1 MSKNGNV
8 NFLLLNNENR
18 KLLETEKRLIN
29 EGIIFKRRIFSHK
42 KENEENRQKSNNIQK
57 NLSIKINDQYI
68 YNKENSSNY
77 NKLINTIRGKKSSFI
92 KQSHLSITDNLKKN
106 GNGIKKIII

>member
-8 NFLLLNNENR
+8 NLLLNNENR

-42 KENEENRQKSNNIQK
+42 KENEEDTLKSNNV
-57 NLSIKINDQYI
+57 
-68 YNKENSSNY
+68 
-77 NKLINTIRGKKSSFI
+77 
-92 KQSHLSITDNLKKN
+92 
-106 GNGIKKIII
+106 KKIYQLN